1 MSRTINGK
9 SLKEV
14 FEELRTPLDE
24 RLIKK
29 RFDGFFYF
37 DIDAYRAKLES
48 VVGVDHFNEM
58 YDAAKVEKLEE
69 SYVIHSRCVLEFL
82 DDNYE
87 VICRKSACGATNV
100 EFPKDKDTN
109 ERLTTSSTIYNDIY
123 NSNVDAFKRI
133 CKNQFHIGEEQIAA
147 KNAGTL
153 YTGSVSN
160 FKGTDKGHYFGT
172 ITLEDGKK
180 VNLAVFKNSAESFIA
195 AYTDKPSKISFYGD
209 MGQDKRGNDQI
220 VFSKPYVAGA
230 SSTVPVPSVSTDT
243 SKPQNDDSAQAP
255 VLTVTTV
262 GTLTDDGAGGYYVN
276 AQKETDNSVIR
287 IHMPESSVKTIAKET
302 FEQFKER
309 VNTKGST
316 FSFTGSK
323 AKLSGEIVYT
333 FYAFAKKSA

>member
-1 MSRTINGK
+1 MPRTINGK

-14 FEELRTPLDE
+14 FDELRTPLDE
-24 RLIKK
+24 RLIQ
-29 RFDGFFYF
+29 RRSHDGFYYF
-37 DIDAYRAKLES
+37 DIGAYRAKLES
-48 VVGVDHFNEM
+48 VVGIDHFNEM
-58 YDAAKVEKLEE
+58 YDAAKVEKLED

-147 KNAGTL
+147 KNAKPVFTGT
-153 YTGSVSN
+153 VSN
-160 FKGTDKGHYFGT
+160 FNRTDNGHYFGT
-172 ITLEDGKK
+172 ITLEDGRK
-180 VNLAVFKNSAESFIA
+180 VNLAVFKNSAESFIS

-209 MGQDKRGNDQI
+209 MGQDRRGNDQI
-220 VFSKPYVAGA
+220 IFSKPYVAA
-230 SSTVPVPSVSTDT
+230 ASTVPVSSTETDPRNG
-243 SKPQNDDSAQAP
+243 KPAQSP

-262 GTLTDDGAGGYYVN
+262 GTIMDDGAGGYFVN
-276 AQKETDNSVIR
+276 AQKESDNSVIR
-287 IHMPESSVKTIAKET
+287 IHMPESSVKKIAKNI
-302 FEQFKER
+302 FEQFKKR

-333 FYAFAKKSA
+333 FLAFAEKSA